1 MHSSKRPAP
10 RSTEPSR
17 RRRFVLLELPGWL
30 ILAVGVAYSAS
41 TSGGIR
47 VVAFQLLLLSA
58 AAAWLAGGRL
68 TSLNPSSL
76 LFGWAA
82 GTLAM
87 FNLLAS
93 ASIGI
98 FILPVTAFVAVI
110 LVLLLASRGMR
121 PVATAVA
128 GAAVAVLSQL
138 LVLGWT
144 TSVFLRGAT

>member
-1 MHSSKRPAP
+1 MRNSP
-10 RSTEPSR
+10 RRGLPPHEISR
-17 RRRFVLLELPGWL
+17 FRRFVLLELPGWL

-47 VVAFQLLLLSA
+47 VVAFQRLLLSA

-68 TSLNPSSL
+68 TALNPSSL

-87 FNLLAS
+87 FNLLA
-93 ASIGI
+93 AATIGV
-98 FILPVTAFVAVI
+98 FILPVTGYAVVVLI
-110 LVLLLASRGMR
+110 LLLAPRGRR
-121 PVATAVA
+121 PAATAAA

-144 TSVFLRGAT
+144 SSVLHAAT